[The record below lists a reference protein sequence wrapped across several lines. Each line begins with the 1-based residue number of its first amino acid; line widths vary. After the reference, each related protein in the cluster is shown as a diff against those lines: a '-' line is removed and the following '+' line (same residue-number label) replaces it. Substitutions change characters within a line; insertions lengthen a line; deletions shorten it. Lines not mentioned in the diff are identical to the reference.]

1 MAAALTIAARKPGSK
16 VSQRALPSAEQA
28 AAPPQGPA
36 LLQERV
42 ARDDTLPPSQPE
54 QPGLTSTEVP
64 PARMP
69 KAQPLAISVR
79 SASKRYGASVVV
91 DDVSLDVAEG
101 EFVTLLGPSGSGKTT
116 LLNIIAGFTEPDSGS
131 IHFGAE
137 DYTHVPPHRRGIGI
151 VFQNY
156 ALFPH
161 MSVADNVAFPLM
173 ARRIAGPEVAE
184 RVAWALSLVKLEG
197 FDGRRID
204 QLSGG
209 QKQRVALA
217 RAIVFRPK
225 LILMDEPLSALDKQ
239 LREHMQIEIRALHE
253 RLGATTIYVTH
264 DQREALTMSHRI
276 AVLNQGRIAQLA
288 DPQEIYN
295 YPADAFVADFIGEA
309 ALVPV
314 ERVDDHSVR
323 LEGTLLRCARAVPQR
338 KDLVLVVRSEKL
350 RLAADSEH
358 ENTFPVTV
366 QSRVFQGESQLLIVE
381 IGRGVSL
388 TFRLS
393 THINTDGLLPQ
404 PGQQA
409 YLSLHPEHAFVVPAA
424 GGRQVRARMDGNGLQ
439 A

>member
-1 MAAALTIAARKPGSK
+1 
-16 VSQRALPSAEQA
+16 
-28 AAPPQGPA
+28 
-36 LLQERV
+36 
-42 ARDDTLPPSQPE
+42 
-54 QPGLTSTEVP
+54 
-64 PARMP
+64 MP
-69 KAQPLAISVR
+69 NAQPLAISVR
-79 SASKRYGASVVV
+79 SASKRYGASIVIE
-91 DDVSLDVAEG
+91 DVSLDVAEG

-116 LLNIIAGFTEPDSGS
+116 LLNIIAGFTEPDTGS
-131 IHFGAE
+131 VYFGAV
-137 DYTHVPPHRRGIGI
+137 DYTRVPPHRRGIGI

-161 MSVADNVAFPLM
+161 MSVADNVAFALK
-173 ARRIAGPEVAE
+173 ARHIAGPEIAE

-197 FDGRRID
+197 FSGRRID

-217 RAIVFRPK
+217 RAIIFRPK

-239 LREHMQIEIRALHE
+239 LREHMQIELRALHK

-264 DQREALTMSHRI
+264 DQREALTMSNRI

-288 DPQEIYN
+288 DPEEIYN

-314 ERVDDHSVR
+314 ERVDNHSVR
-323 LEGTLLRCARAVPQR
+323 LDGALLRCARSVPQG

-350 RLAADSEH
+350 RLAAGKDC
-358 ENTFPVTV
+358 ENTFSVTV

-381 IGRGVSL
+381 INRGVLL

-393 THINTDGLLPQ
+393 THIDTDGLLPQ
-404 PGQQA
+404 PGQRA
-409 YLSLHPEHAFVVPAA
+409 HLSLHPEHTFVV
-424 GGRQVRARMDGNGLQ
+424 Q
-439 A
+439 ATGSR

>member
-1 MAAALTIAARKPGSK
+1 MSLARTIAVHDEPRGI

-28 AAPPQGPA
+28 SEGPPLLRAGAAQG
-36 LLQERV
+36 
-42 ARDDTLPPSQPE
+42 DTRPPSQPGSKGS
-54 QPGLTSTEVP
+54 QIRA
-64 PARMP
+64 ARMSN
-69 KAQPLAISVR
+69 AQPLAISVR
-79 SASKRYGASVVV
+79 SASKRYGASLVV
-91 DDVSLDVAEG
+91 DDVSLDVAQG

-116 LLNIIAGFTEPDSGS
+116 LLNIIAGFTEPDAGS
-131 IHFGAE
+131 VHFGAE
-137 DYTHVPPHRRGIGI
+137 DYTRVPPHRRGIGI

-161 MSVADNVAFPLM
+161 MSVADNVAFPLK
-173 ARRIAGPEVAE
+173 ARRIARPEIAE
-184 RVAWALSLVKLEG
+184 QVAWALSLVKLEG

-239 LREHMQIEIRALHE
+239 LREHMQIEIRTLHE

-276 AVLNQGRIAQLA
+276 AVLNQGRIVQLA
-288 DPQEIYN
+288 DPEEVYN
-295 YPADAFVADFIGEA
+295 YPADAFVANFIGEA
-309 ALVPV
+309 ALLPV

-323 LEGTLLRCARAVPQR
+323 LEGRLLRCARPVPHGND
-338 KDLVLVVRSEKL
+338 DLVLVVRSEKL
-350 RLAADSEH
+350 RLAAGNEG
-358 ENTFPVTV
+358 ENTFSVTV

-393 THINTDGLLPQ
+393 THIDTNDLLPQ
-404 PGQQA
+404 PGQKA
-409 YLSLHPEHAFVVPAA
+409 CLSLHPEHAFVVLAA
-424 GGRQVRARMDGNGLQ
+424 GSR
-439 A
+439 

>member
-1 MAAALTIAARKPGSK
+1 MSN
-16 VSQRALPSAEQA
+16 
-28 AAPPQGPA
+28 
-36 LLQERV
+36 
-42 ARDDTLPPSQPE
+42 
-54 QPGLTSTEVP
+54 
-64 PARMP
+64 
-69 KAQPLAISVR
+69 AQPLAISVR
-79 SASKRYGASVVV
+79 SASKRYGATVVV

-116 LLNIIAGFTEPDSGS
+116 LLNIIAGFTEPDAGS
-131 IHFGAE
+131 VHFGTE
-137 DYTHVPPHRRGIGI
+137 DYTHVPPHQRGIGF

-161 MSVADNVAFPLM
+161 MSVADNVAFPLK
-173 ARRIAGPEVAE
+173 ARRIAGPQIAE
-184 RVAWALSLVKLEG
+184 QVAWALSLVKLEG
-197 FDGRRID
+197 FNNRRIG

-209 QKQRVALA
+209 QRQRVALA

-276 AVLNQGRIAQLA
+276 AVLNQGHIAQFA
-288 DPQEIYN
+288 GPEEVYN
-295 YPADAFVADFIGEA
+295 YPADAFVAEFIGEA

-314 ERVDDHSVR
+314 ERVDDHAVR
-323 LEGTLLRCARAVPQR
+323 LEGRLLRCARAVPYG

-350 RLAADSEH
+350 RLAAGSEI
-358 ENTFPVTV
+358 ENAFPVTV

-381 IGRGVSL
+381 IGRGVAL

-393 THINTDGLLPQ
+393 THIDTDDLLPQ
-404 PGQQA
+404 PGQQT
-409 YLSLHPEHAFVVPAA
+409 YLCLHPEHAFVVPVEP
-424 GGRQVRARMDGNGLQ
+424 R
-439 A
+439 

>member
-1 MAAALTIAARKPGSK
+1 MHAG
-16 VSQRALPSAEQA
+16 
-28 AAPPQGPA
+28 
-36 LLQERV
+36 V
-42 ARDDTLPPSQPE
+42 ARSDARLPLQPE
-54 QPGLTSTEVP
+54 QPGLVESEIPLGSTP
-64 PARMP
+64 DAR
-69 KAQPLAISVR
+69 PLAISVR
-79 SASKRYGASVVV
+79 SVTKCYGTSTVV

-116 LLNIIAGFTEPDSGS
+116 LLNIIAGFTQPDAGS
-131 IHFGAE
+131 VHFGAE

-161 MSVADNVAFPLM
+161 MSVADNVAFPLK
-173 ARRIAGPEVAE
+173 ARRIAGPEIADQVD
-184 RVAWALSLVKLEG
+184 WALSLVKLAG
-197 FDGRRID
+197 FDSRRID

-288 DPQEIYN
+288 GPEEVYN

-323 LEGTLLRCARAVPQR
+323 IEGGLLRCARPVPHGA
-338 KDLVLVVRSEKL
+338 DLVLVVRSEKL
-350 RLAADSEH
+350 RAAPGSEC
-358 ENTFPVTV
+358 ENSFPVTV
-366 QSRVFQGESQLLIVE
+366 LSRVFQGESQLLIVE
-381 IGRGVSL
+381 TGSGVSL
-388 TFRLS
+388 TFRLN
-393 THINTDGLLPQ
+393 THIDTDGLLPQ
-404 PGQQA
+404 PGQRA
-409 YLSLHPEHAFVVPAA
+409 YLSLHPEHAFVVPASD
-424 GGRQVRARMDGNGLQ
+424 GRPALARMDSHGPRT
-439 A
+439 

>member
-1 MAAALTIAARKPGSK
+1 M
-16 VSQRALPSAEQA
+16 
-28 AAPPQGPA
+28 
-36 LLQERV
+36 
-42 ARDDTLPPSQPE
+42 
-54 QPGLTSTEVP
+54 
-64 PARMP
+64 
-69 KAQPLAISVR
+69 
-79 SASKRYGASVVV
+79 
-91 DDVSLDVAEG
+91 
-101 EFVTLLGPSGSGKTT
+101 
-116 LLNIIAGFTEPDSGS
+116 
-131 IHFGAE
+131 
-137 DYTHVPPHRRGIGI
+137 PPHRRGIGI

-161 MSVADNVAFPLM
+161 MSVADNVAFPLK
-173 ARRIAGPEVAE
+173 ARRIAGPEIAE
-184 RVAWALSLVKLEG
+184 QVAWALSLVKLEG
-197 FDGRRID
+197 FGGRRID

-209 QKQRVALA
+209 QRQRVALA

-239 LREHMQIEIRALHE
+239 LREHMQIEIRTLHE

-288 DPQEIYN
+288 DPEEVYN

-323 LEGTLLRCARAVPQR
+323 LEGRLLRCARPVPQG
-338 KDLVLVVRSEKL
+338 KDCVLVVRSEKL
-350 RLAADSEH
+350 RLAVEGDD

-366 QSRVFQGESQLLIVE
+366 RSRVFQGESQLLIVE

-393 THINTDGLLPQ
+393 THIDTRR
-404 PGQQA
+404 
-409 YLSLHPEHAFVVPAA
+409 PAA
-424 GGRQVRARMDGNGLQ
+424 PARAEGVSCRCTPSTRSWCRPRAAGRCRP
-439 A
+439 

>member
-1 MAAALTIAARKPGSK
+1 MSQHALR
-16 VSQRALPSAEQA
+16 SAEQA
-28 AAPPQGPA
+28 AALSGGPP
-36 LLQERV
+36 LLRAGV
-42 ARDDTLPPSQPE
+42 ARGDTRPPSQP
-54 QPGLTSTEVP
+54 GLTGTEIP
-64 PARMP
+64 PARMSN
-69 KAQPLAISVR
+69 AQPLAISVR
-79 SASKRYGASVVV
+79 SVSKRYGASIVV
-91 DDVSLDVAEG
+91 DDVSLDVAQG

-116 LLNIIAGFTEPDSGS
+116 LLNIIAGFTEPDAGS
-131 IHFGAE
+131 VHFGAE

-161 MSVADNVAFPLM
+161 MSVADNVAFPLK
-173 ARRIAGPEVAE
+173 ARRIAGPEIAE
-184 RVAWALSLVKLEG
+184 QVAWALSLVKLEG

-239 LREHMQIEIRALHE
+239 LREHMQIEIRTLHE

-288 DPQEIYN
+288 DPEEVYN

-314 ERVDDHSVR
+314 ERVDDQSVR
-323 LEGTLLRCARAVPQR
+323 LEGRLLRCARPVPQG
-338 KDLVLVVRSEKL
+338 KDLVLIVRSEKL
-350 RLAADSEH
+350 RLAVEGDD

-366 QSRVFQGESQLLIVE
+366 LSRVFQGESQLLIVD

-393 THINTDGLLPQ
+393 THIDTNDLLPQ
-404 PGQQA
+404 PGQKA
-409 YLSLHPEHAFVVPAA
+409 CLSLHPEHAFVVSAA
-424 GGRQVRARMDGNGLQ
+424 GSR
-439 A
+439 